1 LPFVIKISFGA
12 VNNLTAI
19 EMITNKLIIE
29 TRDLDFS
36 FRQGVPIL
44 QDINLQV
51 PTGSIYGFLGP
62 NGAGKTT
69 TLRLL
74 LGLIKQEKSSIQIFG
89 QDFWPNRIAVLNRIG
104 SLIEQPS
111 LYAHLTGREN
121 LEVFRLSYGCD
132 KKRISEVL
140 DIAGLSNAEEK
151 KAKEYSLGMKQ
162 RLAIA
167 ITLLHQPDLL
177 ILDEPTNGLDPNGIV
192 EIRDLLRK
200 LNQDHGITILISS
213 HLLPEVEKIATH
225 LGIINQGKLIF
236 QGTIPELQQ
245 FKTAALTLSV
255 EVDNLPKA
263 TALIKDSFVIKQ
275 VDGQLLISIQNKEQ
289 VAEIAQIWV
298 KNQINIYQLAL
309 LKSDLEDLFIK
320 IINN

>member
-1 LPFVIKISFGA
+1 MTTK
-12 VNNLTAI
+12 
-19 EMITNKLIIE
+19 KLIIE
-29 TRDLDFS
+29 TRNLDFS
-36 FRQGVPIL
+36 FHQGVPIL

-51 PTGSIYGFLGP
+51 PAGSIYGFLGP

-74 LGLIKQEKSSIQIFG
+74 LGLIKQDKSSIQIFG
-89 QDFWPNRIAVLNRIG
+89 QDFWPNRIAVLSRIG

-140 DIAGLSNAEEK
+140 EIAGLSNAEGK

-167 ITLLHQPDLL
+167 IALLHQPDLL

-192 EIRDLLRK
+192 EIRELLRK
-200 LNQDHGITILISS
+200 LNQEHGITILISS

-245 FKTAALTLSV
+245 FKTAALTLSA
-255 EVDNLPKA
+255 EVDDLPKA

-289 VAEIAQIWV
+289 VAEIAHIWA

-309 LKSDLEDLFIK
+309 IKSDLEDLFIQ
-320 IINN
+320 IINA